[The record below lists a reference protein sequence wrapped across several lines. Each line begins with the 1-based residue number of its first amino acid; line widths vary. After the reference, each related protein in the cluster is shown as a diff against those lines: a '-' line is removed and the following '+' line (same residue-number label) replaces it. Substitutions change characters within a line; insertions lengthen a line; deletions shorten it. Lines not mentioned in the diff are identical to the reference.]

1 MHLSLVVP
9 AHDEALR
16 IEPTLRAYRAR
27 LPDSELIVVANACTD
42 DTAGVVR
49 RLAAEL
55 GGIALID
62 IASPIGKGGA
72 VRAGFARA
80 SGEYVGF
87 ADADLATPPEDVR
100 RVLEAA
106 AAGGAAIGSRGM
118 PGSRVVGRTA
128 SRDLVGRVFA
138 ALARLLL
145 GLPFHDTQC
154 GIKIFH
160 RRYLAEYLAHS
171 SVSDLAFDVE
181 MLVLLQ
187 DAGARIAEVGTT
199 WTAKPGSATLGT
211 LPDFVRE
218 GVRMVG
224 SLLRLRARRKPR
236 GLRSA
241 GAAEPAQGEQRE
253 GGQR

>member
-1 MHLSLVVP
+1 MRLSLVVP

-16 IEPTLRAYRAR
+16 IEPTLRAYRAG
-27 LPDSELIVVANACTD
+27 LGPDTELIVVANACTD
-42 DTAGVVR
+42 GTAEVVR

-55 GGIALID
+55 GGITLLD
-62 IASPIGKGGA
+62 IPSSIGKGGA
-72 VRAGFARA
+72 VRAGFAHA

-100 RVLEAA
+100 RVLDAA

-118 PGSRVVGRTA
+118 PGSRVIGRTA
-128 SRDLVGRVFA
+128 SRDLVGRAFA
-138 ALARLLL
+138 ALAHLLL
-145 GLPFHDTQC
+145 GVPFHDTQC

-160 RRYLAEYLAHS
+160 RRYLAEYLARS

-181 MLVLLQ
+181 MLVLLR

-218 GVRMVG
+218 GRRMVA
-224 SLLRLRARRKPR
+224 SLLRLRARR
-236 GLRSA
+236 GVRSA
-241 GAAEPAQGEQRE
+241 GSAEPAHGEQRE
-253 GGQR
+253 PGQR